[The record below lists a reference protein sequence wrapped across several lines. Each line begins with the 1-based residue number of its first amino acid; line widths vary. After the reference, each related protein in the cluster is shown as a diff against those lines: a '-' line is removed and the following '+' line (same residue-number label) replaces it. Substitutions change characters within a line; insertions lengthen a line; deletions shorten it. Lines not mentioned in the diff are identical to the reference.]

1 MRVKYLQKCGDE
13 VLKLLTVTV
22 PCYNSASYMEHCINT
37 LLSGGEDIEILIVD
51 DGSTKDNTAEIADRY
66 AADYPDIVRCIHQ
79 ENGGHGEAV
88 NTGLANATGMYF
100 KVVDSD
106 DWVNEEAFAQVLDK
120 LREFSRLSTPV
131 DLLLSNYT
139 YEHASD
145 GTSRTLHYTGRMPEH
160 RIFGWDEL
168 GHFRHD
174 QHILMHSVIFRTAVL
189 RESGVKLPSHCF
201 YVDNIFVYTPL
212 PYVRTLYYL
221 NVDLYRYF
229 IGREDQSVNEEVMT
243 RQVDQQ
249 LRITYILLHSSNPM
263 QMDIPKKLRNYMLH
277 YLSIM
282 VLTCCVFLVLSHKEE
297 QRRQL
302 WNDIRETDPALWRQ
316 LRYRHLCGFADMPL
330 IREPLILGNGYR
342 IAKKLYKF
350 N

>member
-145 GTSRTLHYTGRMPEH
+145 DDDLRSGTYGRL
-160 RIFGWDEL
+160 GLEL
-168 GHFRHD
+168 YG
-174 QHILMHSVIFRTAVL
+174 
-189 RESGVKLPSHCF
+189 C
-201 YVDNIFVYTPL
+201 
-212 PYVRTLYYL
+212 
-221 NVDLYRYF
+221 
-229 IGREDQSVNEEVMT
+229 
-243 RQVDQQ
+243 
-249 LRITYILLHSSNPM
+249 
-263 QMDIPKKLRNYMLH
+263 
-277 YLSIM
+277 
-282 VLTCCVFLVLSHKEE
+282 
-297 QRRQL
+297 
-302 WNDIRETDPALWRQ
+302 
-316 LRYRHLCGFADMPL
+316 
-330 IREPLILGNGYR
+330 
-342 IAKKLYKF
+342 IA
-350 N
+350 